1 VTPTAAVASV
11 TSVLASI
18 PSPSSNTITIGPINP
33 RAYGLMI
40 ALGVFAAVEISR
52 RRWRARGGDPDDISA
67 IAIWA
72 VPAGLIGAR
81 IYHVITDNELYRG
94 HWFDVPWADG
104 ANSPLAIWNGGLGIP
119 GGIFLGV
126 VVGVWVGHRRGMRLP
141 VGLDVVGPAMA
152 VAQAIG
158 RLGNWFNQELYGRP
172 TSLPW
177 GLEISPAHR
186 PLGFEQYA
194 TFQPTFLYEAL
205 WNLAL
210 AGLLVLID
218 RRRVLR
224 PGRIFVLY
232 IGGYAV
238 GRFIV
243 ESLRFDPANKILGLR
258 VNTWTSLVTFVGV
271 VIFLAVAGLRRRPD
285 DRDDPYTDGHRWD
298 RDQGRIEP
306 DQLDEPD
313 EPDEPSELDQLD
325 QPDEPVEPGESDERG
340 EPDERDDPGGEGTDA
355 SAPGGSAGEQRS

>member
-1 VTPTAAVASV
+1 MLHSTLGA
-11 TSVLASI
+11 VLASI
-18 PSPSSNTITIGPINP
+18 PSPDSNQISLGPIHL

-40 ALGVFAAVEISR
+40 AIGVFAAVEISR

-94 HWFDVPWADG
+94 HWFDVPWAKD

-126 VVGVWVGHRRGMRLP
+126 VVGVWVGYKRGCRLP
-141 VGLDVVGPAMA
+141 VGLDAVAPAMA

-158 RLGNWFNQELYGRP
+158 RLGNYFNQELFGRP

-177 GLEISPAHR
+177 GLEISLAHR
-186 PLGFEQYA
+186 PIGYEQFS

-243 ESLRFDPANKILGLR
+243 ESLRSDKANEILGLR
-258 VNTWTSLVTFVGV
+258 VNIWTSIVTFVGV
-271 VIFLAVAGLRRRPD
+271 LIFLAIAGFRRRPGD
-285 DRDDPYTDGHRWD
+285 NFEPYYDGHRFD
-298 RDQGRIEP
+298 RDPEP
-306 DQLDEPD
+306 E
-313 EPDEPSELDQLD
+313 
-325 QPDEPVEPGESDERG
+325 DEPVDDEPLVDG
-340 EPDERDDPGGEGTDA
+340 EPVEVTAADDGDLTDGDEPAGSDGDA
-355 SAPGGSAGEQRS
+355 DAEADEPAGSAGEQRS

>member
-1 VTPTAAVASV
+1 MSLSMPASMLG
-11 TSVLASI
+11 SVLASI
-18 PSPSSNTITIGPINP
+18 PSPDSNQISLGPIHL

-94 HWFDVPWADG
+94 HWFDVPWAKG

-158 RLGNWFNQELYGRP
+158 RLGNYFNQELYGRP
-172 TSLPW
+172 TTLPW

-186 PLGFEQYA
+186 PIGFEQFA

-243 ESLRFDPANKILGLR
+243 ESLRSDPANKILGLR
-258 VNTWTSLVTFVGV
+258 VNIWTSIVTFVGV
-271 VIFLAVAGLRRRPD
+271 LIF
-285 DRDDPYTDGHRWD
+285 
-298 RDQGRIEP
+298 
-306 DQLDEPD
+306 
-313 EPDEPSELDQLD
+313 
-325 QPDEPVEPGESDERG
+325 
-340 EPDERDDPGGEGTDA
+340 
-355 SAPGGSAGEQRS
+355 

>member
-1 VTPTAAVASV
+1 MSVA
-11 TSVLASI
+11 TLGPVLASI
-18 PSPSSNTITIGPINP
+18 PSPSSNTIGPTNL

-94 HWFDVPWADG
+94 HWFDVPWAKG

-119 GGIFLGV
+119 GGILLGV
-126 VVGVWVGHRRGMRLP
+126 VVGVWVGYRRGMRLP

-186 PLGFEQYA
+186 PVGYEQFA

-224 PGRIFVLY
+224 PGRIFALY

-238 GRFIV
+238 GRFLV
-243 ESLRFDPANKILGLR
+243 ESLRSDPANKILGLR
-258 VNTWTSLVTFVGV
+258 VNIWTSIVTFAGV
-271 VIFLAVAGLRRRPD
+271 LIFLAIAGLRRRPGD
-285 DRDDPYTDGHRWD
+285 SDDPYYDGHRWD
-298 RDQGRIEP
+298 REHGRIEP
-306 DQLDEPD
+306 EDAEPSDATDGADESDEPEPAAEPD
-313 EPDEPSELDQLD
+313 EPGDE
-325 QPDEPVEPGESDERG
+325 
-340 EPDERDDPGGEGTDA
+340 
-355 SAPGGSAGEQRS
+355 SAEAPESAGEQRG

>member
-1 VTPTAAVASV
+1 
-11 TSVLASI
+11 
-18 PSPSSNTITIGPINP
+18 
-33 RAYGLMI
+33 MI

-94 HWFDVPWADG
+94 HWFDVPVGQGRQLAAGHLERRPRHPRRHLPRASWSACGSATGG
-104 ANSPLAIWNGGLGIP
+104 ACGCRSGSTSSARPWPWPRPSAGSATTST
-119 GGIFLGV
+119 
-126 VVGVWVGHRRGMRLP
+126 RSSS
-141 VGLDVVGPAMA
+141 
-152 VAQAIG
+152 VA
-158 RLGNWFNQELYGRP
+158 RP
-172 TSLPW
+172 RLPW

-186 PLGFEQYA
+186 PIGYEQFA

-243 ESLRFDPANKILGLR
+243 ESLRSDKANEILGLR
-258 VNTWTSLVTFVGV
+258 VNIWTSLVTFVGV
-271 VIFLAVAGLRRRPD
+271 LDLPGRRRPA
-285 DRDDPYTDGHRWD
+285 PPS
-298 RDQGRIEP
+298 GRLRRAVLRRP
-306 DQLDEPD
+306 PLRP
-313 EPDEPSELDQLD
+313 
-325 QPDEPVEPGESDERG
+325 
-340 EPDERDDPGGEGTDA
+340 
-355 SAPGGSAGEQRS
+355 

>member
-1 VTPTAAVASV
+1 VLTTLG
-11 TSVLASI
+11 SVLASI
-18 PSPSSNTITIGPINP
+18 PSPDSNQISLGPLHL

-40 ALGVFAAVEISR
+40 ALAVFAAVEISR

-67 IAIWA
+67 IALGA

-94 HWFDVPWADG
+94 HWFDVPWAKD

-126 VVGVWVGHRRGMRLP
+126 VVGVWVGHRRGCRLP
-141 VGLDVVGPAMA
+141 VGLDVVAPAMA
-152 VAQAIG
+152 VGQAIG
-158 RLGNWFNQELYGRP
+158 RLGNYFNQELFGRP
-172 TSLPW
+172 TTLPW
-177 GLEISPAHR
+177 GIEISPVHR
-186 PLGFEQYA
+186 PAGFEQFA
-194 TFQPTFLYEAL
+194 TYQPTFLYEAL

-210 AGLLVLID
+210 ATLLVLID

-238 GRFIV
+238 GRFLV
-243 ESLRFDPANKILGLR
+243 ESLRSDPANKILGLR

-271 VIFLAVAGLRRRPD
+271 AIFLAIAGFRRRPD
-285 DRDDPYTDGHRWD
+285 DSDEPYVDGHRF
-298 RDQGRIEP
+298 G
-306 DQLDEPD
+306 DEPEPETD
-313 EPDEPSELDQLD
+313 E
-325 QPDEPVEPGESDERG
+325 VSDE
-340 EPDERDDPGGEGTDA
+340 
-355 SAPGGSAGEQRS
+355 SAGEQRS

>member
-1 VTPTAAVASV
+1 M
-11 TSVLASI
+11 LAFI
-18 PSPSSNTITIGPINP
+18 PSPGSNEIVLGPLHL

-40 ALGVFAAVEISR
+40 ALGVFAAIEISR
-52 RRWRARGGDPDDISA
+52 RRWAARGGDPEDISA
-67 IAIWA
+67 IALWA

-94 HWFDVPWADG
+94 HWFDNPFAGG
-104 ANSPLAIWNGGLGIP
+104 AQSPLMIWNGGLGIP
-119 GGIFLGV
+119 GGIALGV
-126 VVGVWVGHRRGMRLP
+126 AVGLWAGHRRGMRLSA
-141 VGLDVVGPAMA
+141 GLDVVAPAMA

-158 RLGNWFNQELYGRP
+158 RLGNYFNQELFGRP

-177 GLEISPAHR
+177 GLEISLAHR
-186 PLGFEQYA
+186 PIGYEQFS

-243 ESLRFDPANKILGLR
+243 ESLRSDKANEILGLR
-258 VNTWTSLVTFVGV
+258 VNIWTSIVAFAGV
-271 VIFLAVAGLRRRPD
+271 ALFLAVKGLRRRPD
-285 DRDDPYTDGHRWD
+285 DTYEAYRDGHRFGD
-298 RDQGRIEP
+298 VD
-306 DQLDEPD
+306 PD
-313 EPDEPSELDQLD
+313 EPEVSGSVDDEA
-325 QPDEPVEPGESDERG
+325 DETSD
-340 EPDERDDPGGEGTDA
+340 DADDDPGDLVTDEGSPEPAD
-355 SAPGGSAGEQRS
+355 SVGDQGS